1 MFFQILFR
9 VFKGMLEMDG
19 VMVDKLPPQ
28 QPDKT
33 KRCDSACQAKE
44 NPELQA

>member
-28 QPDKT
+28 QTDKT
-33 KRCDSACQAKE
+33 NCCDNTCQAKE
-44 NPELQA
+44 NHELQA

>member
-19 VMVDKLPPQ
+19 VVVDKVPVE
-28 QPDKT
+28 DEHKIN
-33 KRCDSACQAKE
+33 CADSTCQAKAK
-44 NPELQA
+44 P

>member
-19 VMVDKLPPQ
+19 VIVDKLPPQ
-28 QPDKT
+28 QQDKT
-33 KRCDSACQAKE
+33 DFCDSDCQAKVK
-44 NPELQA
+44 P

>member
-19 VMVDKLPPQ
+19 VIVDKLPPQ
-28 QPDKT
+28 QQDNPS
-33 KRCDSACQAKE
+33 RCDSACQAKVK
-44 NPELQA
+44 P